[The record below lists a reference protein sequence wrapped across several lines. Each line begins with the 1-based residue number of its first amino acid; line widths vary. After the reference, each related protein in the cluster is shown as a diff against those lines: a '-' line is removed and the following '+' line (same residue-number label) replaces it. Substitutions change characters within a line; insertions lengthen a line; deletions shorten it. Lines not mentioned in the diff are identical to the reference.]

1 MFDNFGRFLLPI
13 IRNKIHKFVVLFVD
27 EQSSFDQRETDL
39 AFTIWWVPIKK
50 KKKLKRKR
58 LNLGQQKAKMHAIFF
73 LLFLFFNT
81 KELLTTQ

>member
-1 MFDNFGRFLLPI
+1 MNNHHLTKEKRISLSQYGGYQL
-13 IRNKIHKFVVLFVD
+13 
-27 EQSSFDQRETDL
+27 
-39 AFTIWWVPIKK
+39 KK